1 MLSLHSVYRSYTCR
15 SLDIVNSLVLI
26 LDNGICCKSL
36 YLGCICL
43 QEGII
48 EQCMSHYTLGWVAGC
63 ACVLWSYW
71 ERHNHCSSYVSFS
84 FCGFTSVLILRFSW
98 QSLTRRWLRRRRFGT
113 DVHNLPFPIQEQPQE
128 AWMSKISQES
138 NVYLVKTTYIINP
151 VIKSCDGNNG
161 FILIN
166 QLDCLKKQMSTYH
179 LFFITYQ
186 LFICTLF
193 D

>member
-1 MLSLHSVYRSYTCR
+1 MPVSYDHIGR
-15 SLDIVNSLVLI
+15 DIIIVAVMFLLVF
-26 LDNGICCKSL
+26 
-36 YLGCICL
+36 
-43 QEGII
+43 
-48 EQCMSHYTLGWVAGC
+48 V
-63 ACVLWSYW
+63 VLLLCWFF
-71 ERHNHCSSYVSFS
+71 R
-84 FCGFTSVLILRFSW
+84 FTW